1 MAFFEK
7 FGETISTKGKEA
19 AQKAKEVA
27 DLAKLSAQVG
37 QLEGKIKTWYQV
49 IGEKVYQNEKDQE
62 HSGMEVEFST
72 ITDAFAE
79 IGRLKKQIADI
90 KGLRQCPECNA
101 EVDRSAQFCPK
112 CGAKLEEEQEDCC
125 GTEDCEVQ
133 ECCCEEAADCEA
145 EACSADAA
153 AENAGEAE
161 GCSAQK
167 CCCQDAEEKCDAAE
181 EAPDG
186 EKTE

>member
-27 DLAKLSAQVG
+27 DLARLSAQVG

-90 KGLRQCPECNA
+90 KGLRQCPECDA
-101 EVDRSAQFCPK
+101 EVDRSAQFCPR

-125 GTEDCEVQ
+125 TEDCEEQ
-133 ECCCEEAADCEA
+133 ECCCEETVDCEA
-145 EACSADAA
+145 KACAADAVN
-153 AENAGEAE
+153 EESGGTGECIE
-161 GCSAQK
+161 RE
-167 CCCQDAEEKCDAAE
+167 CCCQEAEQKCDAAE

>member
-27 DLAKLSAQVG
+27 DLAKMTAQVG

-49 IGEKVYQNEKDQE
+49 IGEKVYQNEKDQD

-72 ITDAFAE
+72 ITEAFAE

-90 KGLRQCPECNA
+90 RGLRKCPKCMA

-112 CGAKLEEEQEDCC
+112 CGIKLEDEA
-125 GTEDCEVQ
+125 
-133 ECCCEEAADCEA
+133 EEACEA
-145 EACSADAA
+145 EECCDTEECAAQTDGTECCGDA
-153 AENAGEAE
+153 
-161 GCSAQK
+161 S
-167 CCCQDAEEKCDAAE
+167 EEE
-181 EAPDG
+181 
-186 EKTE
+186 TH

>member
-27 DLAKLSAQVG
+27 DLAKLNAQIG

-49 IGEKVYQNEKDQE
+49 VGEKVYQSEKDQE
-62 HSGMEVEFST
+62 HSAMEVEFSM

-90 KGLRQCPECNA
+90 KGLKECPACHA
-101 EVDRSAQFCPK
+101 QVDREAQFCPK
-112 CGAKLEEEQEDCC
+112 CGAKLEEEE
-125 GTEDCEVQ
+125 
-133 ECCCEEAADCEA
+133 ECCSTEETCCSCEE
-145 EACSADAA
+145 EACEPETDTEES
-153 AENAGEAE
+153 
-161 GCSAQK
+161 CS
-167 CCCQDAEEKCDAAE
+167 CTE
-181 EAPDG
+181 EAPV
-186 EKTE
+186 EETPAE